1 MTHTIELGPSI
12 HFQVGIIAQWQKLYL
27 NKGKVKYNK
36 SVAFLCGS
44 IKIPDNYGA
53 FSDLCYASRHSTL
66 DSLVKTNAR
75 R

>member
-1 MTHTIELGPSI
+1 MAKVIFRIKVKRITHTHSEG
-12 HFQVGIIAQWQKLYL
+12 
-27 NKGKVKYNK
+27 
-36 SVAFLCGS
+36 VAIFLCGS
-44 IKIPDNYGA
+44 IKIPDTYVI